1 VSPSYWSEA
10 AGAAVTIVPGCSLLR
25 RPGRG
30 VSGRVGL
37 PVSGGFCVFDLHED
51 GVSASRDGQVCIVVG
66 SGDLPSREGV
76 VDVSAP
82 DAVVIGAGHNG
93 LVAANILAEAG
104 WDVLVCEAQ
113 SVAGGAVAT
122 AEVITPAFRT
132 DLFSAFYPLAAAS
145 PVIRRLDLAAQG
157 LRWSRA
163 PAVLT
168 HLLPDGR
175 SATLWQDP
183 ARTAASLATFHLS
196 DGDAWLRLTAQWE
209 RIGDRLI
216 DALLSPFPPV
226 RPAAGLARL
235 LGIGELLRFARM
247 AAQPVRRFGE
257 ETFRGAGGPILF
269 AGNALHADLAP
280 DGAGSALFG
289 WLLMMLGH
297 SVGFP
302 VPAGG
307 ADSLVKALIRR
318 AESYGAEIRTAAKV
332 ASVEVNGGR
341 ATGVTLESGEHITA
355 RRAVLADVAAPLL
368 FEDLVGRERLPARF
382 VEDLDNFQWDASTL
396 KVNWALDRQIPWTD
410 ADARSAGT
418 VHLGVDMDGLTD
430 YAADLATRRIPARP
444 FILLGQM
451 TTADPTRS
459 PAGTESV
466 WAYTHL
472 PRGLRLTSRELD
484 AHVERIEARI
494 EAHAPGFRATVR
506 GRHLQ
511 TPADLQAYDGNLVD
525 GAINGG
531 TAQLHQQLVFRP
543 VPGLGGAGTP
553 IDRLYLAGSSAHPGG
568 GVHGAC
574 GSNAAHAA
582 LRRDAFS
589 GGAKQLIRAG
599 LMRRIYR

>member
-1 VSPSYWSEA
+1 V
-10 AGAAVTIVPGCSLLR
+10 
-25 RPGRG
+25 
-30 VSGRVGL
+30 
-37 PVSGGFCVFDLHED
+37 
-51 GVSASRDGQVCIVVG
+51 IVV
-66 SGDLPSREGV
+66 
-76 VDVSAP
+76 AAA
-82 DAVVIGAGHNG
+82 DAIVIGAGHNG
-93 LVAANILAEAG
+93 LVAANILAGAG

-113 SVAGGAVAT
+113 PVAGGAIAT
-122 AEVITPAFRT
+122 AEVLDPAFRT

-145 PVIRRLDLAAQG
+145 PVIRGLDLAAHG

-168 HLLPDGR
+168 HVLPDGR

-183 ARTAASLATFHLS
+183 ARTAASLAAFHQS

-216 DALLSPFPPV
+216 GVLLRPFPPV
-226 RPAAGLARL
+226 RSAAGLARA
-235 LGIGELLRFARM
+235 LGLAEGLRFARM

-269 AGNALHADLAP
+269 AGNALHADLPP
-280 DGAGSALFG
+280 DGAGSALYG

-302 VPAGG
+302 VPVGG
-307 ADSLVKALIRR
+307 ADSIVKALIRR
-318 AESYGAEIRTAAKV
+318 AASYGAEIRTGARV
-332 ASVEVNGGR
+332 TSVQVSGGR
-341 ATGVTLESGEHITA
+341 ATGVTLESGEHLTA
-355 RRAVLADVAAPLL
+355 RRAVLADVAAPAL
-368 FEDLVGRERLPARF
+368 FGDLVGPGHLPARF
-382 VEDLDNFQWDASTL
+382 TEDLARFQWDAPTL
-396 KVNWALDRQIPWTD
+396 KLNWALDRPVPWTD

-430 YAADLATRRIPARP
+430 YAADLATRRVPARP
-444 FILLGQM
+444 FILFGQM
-451 TTADPTRS
+451 TTADPARS
-459 PAGTESV
+459 PAGTESA

-472 PRGLRLTSRELD
+472 PRKVRLEPGQLE
-484 AHVERIEARI
+484 AHAERIEELI
-494 EAHAPGFRATVR
+494 EAHAPGFGAAVR
-506 GRHLQ
+506 GRHVQ
-511 TPADLQAYDGNLVD
+511 TPGDLQAHDGNLVN

-543 VPGLGGAGTP
+543 VPGLGGADTP
-553 IDRLYLAGSSAHPGG
+553 VDRLYLAGASAHPGG

-582 LRRDAFS
+582 LRRDGFG
-589 GGAKQLIRAG
+589 GGARQLARAG